1 MIILP
6 KQPKIIGEKDNWARF
21 EIEGLYPGYGVTV
34 GNSLRRVLLS
44 SLQGA
49 AVTQVKIKGVSHE
62 FSTME
67 GVMEDVITIIMN
79 LKHMRFKLFGDEP
92 QKATLK
98 VKGEKEV
105 TGSDFE
111 FPSQIELINE
121 NCHIATLTGKKVEFE
136 MEIQVEKGIGYEAI
150 EMRKEREKL
159 EIGVLPVDAIY
170 TPIKRVSFKVE
181 NMRVGERTDF
191 DRLILDVETDGTV
204 DAKKAFVDSVD
215 IILAHFNLIS
225 EAFKE
230 QVQAEMQKEIKVG
243 SKKEKKGISKI
254 KVSKK
259 KLKKAS
265 KK

>member
-44 SLQGA
+44 SLEGA

-79 LKHMRFKLFGDEP
+79 LKQMRFKLFGDEP

-105 TGSDFE
+105 TGNDFE
-111 FPSQIELINE
+111 FPSQIELMNK

-136 MEIQVEKGIGYEAI
+136 MEIQVEKGIGYETI

-170 TPIKRVSFKVE
+170 TPMRRVSFKVE

-215 IILAHFNLIS
+215 IILAHFNLIG
-225 EAFKE
+225 ETFKE
-230 QVQAEMQKEIKVG
+230 QVQAEVLKEAEKTESKEKVLKTKAKKKKTKKT
-243 SKKEKKGISKI
+243 SKK
-254 KVSKK
+254 
-259 KLKKAS
+259 
-265 KK
+265 